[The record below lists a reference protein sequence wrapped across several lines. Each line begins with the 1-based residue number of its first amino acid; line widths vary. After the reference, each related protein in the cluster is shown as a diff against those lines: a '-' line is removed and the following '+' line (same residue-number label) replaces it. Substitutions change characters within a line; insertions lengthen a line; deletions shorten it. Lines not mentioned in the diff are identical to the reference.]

1 MKAVKKKTRFYL
13 PIFPR
18 GNNSALLFKEG
29 FTLVEAL
36 LVAAIFSII
45 AVGIA
50 STLFSGIR
58 MWGWFNSLDSDY
70 ADTVFAMESISQ
82 HLRQSVNNAHIGFEG
97 SAYELSFP
105 AVSGGLVFKVVYSFN
120 PDEKLLSRKIIPLL
134 DIMRGK
140 DDESDYIEKTVLSPD
155 EFCFEYFAF
164 NSESGGYE
172 WKESWK
178 KEEGI
183 FYAVRVKGRLK
194 DEEIAK
200 IVFIP
205 IAKR

>member
-1 MKAVKKKTRFYL
+1 MKAAKKKIKFYP

-18 GNNSALLFKEG
+18 GNNSGLLLKKG

-70 ADTVFAMESISQ
+70 ADTVFAMEGISQ
-82 HLRQSVNNAHIGFEG
+82 HLRQSLNNAHIGFEG
-97 SAYELSFP
+97 SAHELSFP
-105 AVSGGLVFKVVYSFN
+105 AVSGNFVFKVVYFFN
-120 PDEKLLSRKIIPLL
+120 PDEKLLSRKIIPLR
-134 DIMRGK
+134 DIMLGK
-140 DDESDYIEKTVLSPD
+140 DDEDDYIEEKALSPD
-155 EFCFEYFAF
+155 EFSFEYLTLD
-164 NSESGGYE
+164 SESGSYK
-172 WKESWK
+172 WKESWE

-183 FYAVRVKGRLK
+183 FSAVRIKGRLK